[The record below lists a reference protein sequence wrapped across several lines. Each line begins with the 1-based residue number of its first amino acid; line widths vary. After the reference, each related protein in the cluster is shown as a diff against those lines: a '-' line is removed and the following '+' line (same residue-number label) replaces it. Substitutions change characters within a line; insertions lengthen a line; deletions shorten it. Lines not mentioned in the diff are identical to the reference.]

1 MRLNKVIPFVL
12 ATAVVVC
19 SSSQDKPR
27 NIWADQYKQRS
38 AAEMAAQ
45 FEEPSRPVFRYR
57 AAIASMLALKPGMA
71 AAEIGAGSGFL
82 ARELAKLVGPD
93 GRVIAT
99 ELDDKMV
106 AYMNQRAKAE
116 GLANF
121 RAVKGRSD
129 ASGLEPA
136 SVDAV
141 VLVNAYS
148 FMEARE
154 PMLASIA
161 EAVRPGGLVVIVDIP
176 EAGSGA
182 ERTGVEAEDVIAAA
196 ARVGLTLVNE
206 SGIVPGH
213 FAIRFRKK

>member
-1 MRLNKVIPFVL
+1 VNQGILSFLLAASVVAS
-12 ATAVVVC
+12 ATA
-19 SSSQDKPR
+19 QDKPR
-27 NIWADQYKQRS
+27 NIWAEQYKQRS
-38 AAEMAAQ
+38 AADMAAQ

-57 AAIASMLALKPGMA
+57 AAIASMLALKPGMT

-82 ARELAKLVGPD
+82 ARELVKLVGPD

-106 AYMNQRAKAE
+106 GYMNERAKAD

-121 RAVKGRSD
+121 TAVKGRAD

-136 SVDAV
+136 SVDSV
-141 VLVNAYS
+141 VLVNTYS
-148 FMEARE
+148 FMDARE

-161 EAVRPGGLVVIVDIP
+161 EAVKPGGLVVIVDIP
-176 EAGSGA
+176 EAESGDG
-182 ERTGVEAEDVIAAA
+182 RTGVEAEDVIADASRA
-196 ARVGLTLVNE
+196 GLSLVNE

-213 FAIRFRKK
+213 YAIRFRKK